1 MTVSGIMSVAKRIR
15 TLRNSRGLSVRA
27 MAEAC
32 NVSPSTLSQIE
43 QGDTSP
49 SVATL
54 EKLAHGLRVPIA
66 AFFAETEED
75 SALEIIDTV
84 NCSLFSMREGAEVTP
99 LAAQHHVSSF
109 EPMLIRLQPG
119 GGLAEQPF
127 LVGIESEFVWVRSGR
142 ALLHYN
148 GKDYEIET
156 AQAVYYDPRRSHNW
170 RNPYDKPCEMLLVRQ
185 R

>member
-1 MTVSGIMSVAKRIR
+1 MPVAKRIR
-15 TLRNSRGLSVRA
+15 TLRSSMGLSVRA
-27 MAEAC
+27 LAEAC

-54 EKLAHGLRVPIA
+54 EKLAHGLRVPVA
-66 AFFAETEED
+66 AFFAEMQED
-75 SALEIIDTV
+75 SALEIIDTA
-84 NCSLFSMREGAEVTP
+84 SRPLFSMRDGAEVTP
-99 LAAQHHVSSF
+99 LAAQYHASSF

-127 LVGIESEFVWVRSGR
+127 LVGIESEFVWVRSGC

-148 GKDYEIET
+148 GKDYEIEA

-170 RNPYDKPCEMLLVRQ
+170 RNPYDKSCEMLMVRQ